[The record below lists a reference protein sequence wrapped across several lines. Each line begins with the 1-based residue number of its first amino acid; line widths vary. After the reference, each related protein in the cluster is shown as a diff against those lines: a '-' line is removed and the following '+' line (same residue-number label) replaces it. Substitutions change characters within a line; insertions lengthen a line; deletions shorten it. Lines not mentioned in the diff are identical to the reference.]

1 MALLNGRWE
10 RELQE
15 QIALLSPGSAESS
28 EQPEHLGTGLTRKGL
43 LHFSDEVLIL
53 ILRQL
58 DPVSLLRVGST
69 CRTMF
74 RICSCSS
81 LWTPHFQASFGVP
94 FAAATCSVSAKDG
107 FRLIFMWR
115 TLYKSLHF
123 NRSLQEK
130 LFAEIP
136 LPPDKYWIQWLV
148 LEETV
153 PLPPVRLA
161 FGEIEALWGI
171 QKDLLERKEQETAD
185 EGTLTFEWKELHRR
199 ALQQHGSLA
208 VVFQHVLNQH
218 RSGDH
223 RELEA
228 LFYQYRRHRFH
239 WFFSYWLFRQP
250 APLDRQ
256 LRTIYLQWR
265 PHSRRKVSL
274 WGSALCDMRY
284 LASLHQVTAD
294 YWRGRLARGD
304 EAVGIQ
310 TVENYFSMCKSLVA
324 WILGRDWGGL
334 KRKKVYEDTLRGVY
348 RLLRREML
356 DSLVERDRFW
366 QVAKVQMCRVCT
378 LAETAVNYVNW
389 KMIETLPYYKLYLV
403 SGNAIYLQHVQ
414 SFLSRKRL
422 VHDWIHLEENSWLRC
437 LLSDEL
443 YRLLEYDT
451 KITQDGL
458 HGDSVSA
465 QLNRVLW
472 LYLHSGQQLYMEALK
487 AMSLQCAHAS
497 LGYYAALAAG
507 GLLAL
512 PGW

>member
-15 QIALLSPGSAESS
+15 QISLLSAGSAESS
-28 EQPEHLGTGLTRKGL
+28 EQPEHLGTGLTRIGL
-43 LHFSDEVLIL
+43 LHLSDEVLIL

-136 LPPDKYWIQWLV
+136 FPPDKYWIQWLV

-161 FGEIEALWGI
+161 FGEIETLWGI
-171 QKDLLERKEQETAD
+171 QTDLLERKEQETAD
-185 EGTLTFEWKELHRR
+185 EGTLTLEWSELHRR

-218 RSGDH
+218 EPSDH
-223 RELEA
+223 RELED

-265 PHSRRKVSL
+265 PHSRRKVSS
-274 WGSALCDMRY
+274 WGSALCDVRY

-294 YWRGRLARGD
+294 YWRGRLACGD
-304 EAVGIQ
+304 EAAGIQ

-324 WILGRDWGGL
+324 WILGRGWGGL

-366 QVAKVQMCRVCT
+366 QVAKMQMCRVCT
-378 LAETAVNYVNW
+378 LAETAINYVNW
-389 KMIETLPYYKLYLV
+389 KMIETLPYYKRP
-403 SGNAIYLQHVQ
+403 A
-414 SFLSRKRL
+414 R
-422 VHDWIHLEENSWLRC
+422 
-437 LLSDEL
+437 
-443 YRLLEYDT
+443 
-451 KITQDGL
+451 GL
-458 HGDSVSA
+458 CERPADPGT
-465 QLNRVLW
+465 
-472 LYLHSGQQLYMEALK
+472 
-487 AMSLQCAHAS
+487 
-497 LGYYAALAAG
+497 
-507 GLLAL
+507 LAL
-512 PGW
+512 PALWAAAVHGGSEGHGPAVCPRQSGLLRCPGGWRAASPPWLVNLGAGVRQAHGIPRRQLEVTFIQLFDLIFYIVSFTMLGFF